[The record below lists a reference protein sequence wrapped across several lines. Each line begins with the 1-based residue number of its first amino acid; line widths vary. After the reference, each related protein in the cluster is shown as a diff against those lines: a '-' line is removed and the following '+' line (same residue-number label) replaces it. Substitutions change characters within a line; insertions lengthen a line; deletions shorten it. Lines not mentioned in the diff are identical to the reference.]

1 MAQHVRVDRERQFGL
16 YWEAHGEAGIYDRVG
31 THQVR
36 RAVGWPQ
43 KARIRAAVN
52 DPGRTKGRAQES
64 SLASEHV
71 QAPFRHKRG
80 RRERHRA
87 RFRS

>member
-1 MAQHVRVDRERQFGL
+1 MEK
-16 YWEAHGEAGIYDRVG
+16 AGIYYRIG

-36 RAVGWPQ
+36 RTVGWPQ

-52 DPGRTKGRAQES
+52 EPGRTKGRAQER

-80 RRERHRA
+80 RRVKRR
-87 RFRS
+87 